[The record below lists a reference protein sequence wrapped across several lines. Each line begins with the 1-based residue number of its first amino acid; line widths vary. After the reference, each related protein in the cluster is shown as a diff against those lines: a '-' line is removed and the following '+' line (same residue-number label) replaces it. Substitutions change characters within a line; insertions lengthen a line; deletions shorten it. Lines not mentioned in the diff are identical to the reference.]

1 MAIRFDLCDVS
12 QQDDFGVSFDVVG
25 DEQLS
30 SWRKKRFETE
40 LSVIPARG
48 SGGHPSCMCSATL
61 WRAWRVVARQRG
73 RPFAEGLTVPSAAAT
88 EAAAE
93 ARVARAKA
101 EAVKTNV
108 SHAGYVTGT
117 RVLGH
122 HRGAPT
128 MTYAVELHV
137 TPDIVAHPPGGACD
151 VIVGV
156 CDGDGTRDGC
166 DGDLASVTRW
176 ETDDAYAFAV
186 NVPRPKPAA
195 SDRERHAGLV
205 AAYTDALDAAWGIGH
220 THFVEPQPGSVD
232 PINKRTRGRD
242 DKETPLK
249 NETLESLE
257 SLESLYPPRGVVA
270 VPLLLE
276 QRATGD
282 SSERSGASATLT
294 SARAAAE
301 AVSAYVPPPHI
312 AARSHARE
320 SRESGEKRFEHSFAV
335 RFAAPSDAV
344 AAAWERELETHLGQH
359 YAPVVRAS

>member
-1 MAIRFDLCDVS
+1 L
-12 QQDDFGVSFDVVG
+12 QDDFVLSFETRSEIVVDVG
-25 DEQLS
+25 DEHSRELAE
-30 SWRKKRFETE
+30 KEVETE

-122 HRGAPT
+122 HRGPPT

-137 TPDIVAHPPGGACD
+137 TPDIVTHPPGGACD

-156 CDGDGTRDGC
+156 CDGDGTRDGN
-166 DGDLASVTRW
+166 LASVTRW
-176 ETDDAYAFAV
+176 ETDAYAFAV

-220 THFVEPQPGSVD
+220 THFVEPRID
-232 PINKRTRGRD
+232 PKRIRGRD
-242 DKETPLK
+242 DKETLK
-249 NETLESLE
+249 NGVESLF
-257 SLESLYPPRGVVA
+257 PPRGVVA

-282 SSERSGASATLT
+282 SSERSGASATLAST
-294 SARAAAE
+294 RAAAE

-312 AARSHARE
+312 AARSHAHE

-344 AAAWERELETHLGQH
+344 ATAWERELETHLGQH

>member
-1 MAIRFDLCDVS
+1 
-12 QQDDFGVSFDVVG
+12 
-25 DEQLS
+25 
-30 SWRKKRFETE
+30 
-40 LSVIPARG
+40 
-48 SGGHPSCMCSATL
+48 MCSGTL

-220 THFVEPQPGSVD
+220 THFVEPRID
-232 PINKRTRGRD
+232 PKRIRGRD
-242 DKETPLK
+242 DKETLK
-249 NETLESLE
+249 NGVESLF
-257 SLESLYPPRGVVA
+257 PPRGVVA

-344 AAAWERELETHLGQH
+344 ATAWERELETHLGQH

>member
-1 MAIRFDLCDVS
+1 
-12 QQDDFGVSFDVVG
+12 
-25 DEQLS
+25 
-30 SWRKKRFETE
+30 
-40 LSVIPARG
+40 
-48 SGGHPSCMCSATL
+48 MCSATL
-61 WRAWRVVARQRG
+61 WRAWRVVARRRG

-88 EAAAE
+88 ETAAE

-156 CDGDGTRDGC
+156 CDGDGTVTT
-166 DGDLASVTRW
+166 VTRW
-176 ETDDAYAFAV
+176 ETDAYAFAV

-195 SDRERHAGLV
+195 SDRERRAGLV

-220 THFVEPQPGSVD
+220 THFVEPRVD
-232 PINKRTRGRD
+232 PKRMNTT
-242 DKETPLK
+242 ETLK
-249 NETLESLE
+249 NGVESL
-257 SLESLYPPRGVVA
+257 SPPRGVAA

-282 SSERSGASATLT
+282 SSEQAGASFHCPLTSDTLT

-312 AARSHARE
+312 AARSHAHE

-335 RFAAPSDAV
+335 RFAAPNDAI
-344 AAAWERELETHLGQH
+344 ATAWERELETHLGQH
-359 YAPVVRAS
+359 YAPVTRVS

>member
-12 QQDDFGVSFDVVG
+12 LQDDFVREFRVRCERRRRRATLELAEKEV
-25 DEQLS
+25 
-30 SWRKKRFETE
+30 ETE

-61 WRAWRVVARQRG
+61 WRAWRVVARRRG

-156 CDGDGTRDGC
+156 CDGDGTRDG
-166 DGDLASVTRW
+166 DLASVTRW

-220 THFVEPQPGSVD
+220 THFVEPRID
-232 PINKRTRGRD
+232 PKRIRGRD
-242 DKETPLK
+242 DKETLK
-249 NETLESLE
+249 NGVESLF
-257 SLESLYPPRGVVA
+257 PPRGVVA

-312 AARSHARE
+312 AARSRARE
-320 SRESGEKRFEHSFAV
+320 SRESGEKRFERSFAV

-344 AAAWERELETHLGQH
+344 ATAWERELETHLGQH

>member
-1 MAIRFDLCDVS
+1 VAIRFDLCDVS
-12 QQDDFGVSFDVVG
+12 LQDDFGVSFVG
-25 DEQLS
+25 DDGRRRRRATLELAE
-30 SWRKKRFETE
+30 KEVETE

-61 WRAWRVVARQRG
+61 WRAWRVVARRRG

-88 EAAAE
+88 ETAAE

-156 CDGDGTRDGC
+156 CDGDGTVTT
-166 DGDLASVTRW
+166 VTRW
-176 ETDDAYAFAV
+176 ETDAYAFAV

-195 SDRERHAGLV
+195 SDRERRAGLV

-220 THFVEPQPGSVD
+220 THFVEPRVD
-232 PINKRTRGRD
+232 PKRMNTT
-242 DKETPLK
+242 ETLK
-249 NETLESLE
+249 NGVESL
-257 SLESLYPPRGVVA
+257 SPPRGVAA

-282 SSERSGASATLT
+282 SSEQAGASFHCPLTSDTLT

-312 AARSHARE
+312 AARSHAHE

-335 RFAAPSDAV
+335 RFAAPNDAI
-344 AAAWERELETHLGQH
+344 ATAWERELETHLGQH
-359 YAPVVRAS
+359 YAPVTRAS

>member
-12 QQDDFGVSFDVVG
+12 LQDDFGVSFVG
-25 DEQLS
+25 DDGRRRRRATLELAE
-30 SWRKKRFETE
+30 KEVETE

-61 WRAWRVVARQRG
+61 WRAWRVVARRRG

-156 CDGDGTRDGC
+156 CDGDGTRDG
-166 DGDLASVTRW
+166 DLASVTRW

-232 PINKRTRGRD
+232 PINKRIRGRD
-242 DKETPLK
+242 ALK
-249 NETLESLE
+249 NE

-301 AVSAYVPPPHI
+301 AVSAYDPPPHI
-312 AARSHARE
+312 AAMCGGG
-320 SRESGEKRFEHSFAV
+320 GETEPGGNASETAFAV
-335 RFAAPSDAV
+335 RFAAPSDA
-344 AAAWERELETHLGQH
+344 AATALERELETHLGQH
-359 YAPVVRAS
+359 YVAVASARR

>member
-1 MAIRFDLCDVS
+1 
-12 QQDDFGVSFDVVG
+12 
-25 DEQLS
+25 
-30 SWRKKRFETE
+30 
-40 LSVIPARG
+40 
-48 SGGHPSCMCSATL
+48 
-61 WRAWRVVARQRG
+61 
-73 RPFAEGLTVPSAAAT
+73 
-88 EAAAE
+88 
-93 ARVARAKA
+93 
-101 EAVKTNV
+101 
-108 SHAGYVTGT
+108 
-117 RVLGH
+117 
-122 HRGAPT
+122 

-156 CDGDGTRDGC
+156 CDGDGTR

-232 PINKRTRGRD
+232 PINKRIRGRD
-242 DKETPLK
+242 ALK
-249 NETLESLE
+249 NE

-276 QRATGD
+276 QRATGE

-312 AARSHARE
+312 AARSRARE

>member
-1 MAIRFDLCDVS
+1 MSFEAACDVS
-12 QQDDFGVSFDVVG
+12 CGEKLDSPHVSDA
-25 DEQLS
+25 LA
-30 SWRKKRFETE
+30 KKEFEGKRG
-40 LSVIPARG
+40 SFPRGARG
-48 SGGHPSCMCSATL
+48 ESSAMATL
-61 WRAWRVVARQRG
+61 WRAWRVVARRRG
-73 RPFAEGLTVPSAAAT
+73 RPFADGLTVPSSAAT

-108 SHAGYVTGT
+108 SHAGYVTGS

-151 VIVGV
+151 VMVRV
-156 CDGDGTRDGC
+156 CDGDGTRDVP
-166 DGDLASVTRW
+166 SVTRW
-176 ETDDAYAFAV
+176 ETDAYAFAV

-195 SDRERHAGLV
+195 SDRERRAGLV

-220 THFVEPQPGSVD
+220 THFVEPRVD
-232 PINKRTRGRD
+232 PKRMNTT
-242 DKETPLK
+242 ETLK
-249 NETLESLE
+249 NGVESL
-257 SLESLYPPRGVVA
+257 SPPRGVAA

-282 SSERSGASATLT
+282 SSEQAGASFHCPLTSDTLT

-312 AARSHARE
+312 AARSHAHE

>member
-1 MAIRFDLCDVS
+1 VAIRFDLCDVS
-12 QQDDFGVSFDVVG
+12 LQDDFGVSFVG
-25 DEQLS
+25 DDGRRRRRATLELAE
-30 SWRKKRFETE
+30 KEVETE

-61 WRAWRVVARQRG
+61 WRAWRVVARRRG

-156 CDGDGTRDGC
+156 CDGDGTRDG
-166 DGDLASVTRW
+166 DLASVTRW

-232 PINKRTRGRD
+232 PINKRIRGRD
-242 DKETPLK
+242 ALK
-249 NETLESLE
+249 NE

-312 AARSHARE
+312 AARSRARE

>member
-1 MAIRFDLCDVS
+1 MSL
-12 QQDDFGVSFDVVG
+12 QDDFVLSFETRSEIVVDVG
-25 DEQLS
+25 DEHSRELAE
-30 SWRKKRFETE
+30 KEVETE

-220 THFVEPQPGSVD
+220 THFVEPRID
-232 PINKRTRGRD
+232 PKRIRGRD
-242 DKETPLK
+242 DKETLK
-249 NETLESLE
+249 NGVESLF
-257 SLESLYPPRGVVA
+257 PPRGVVA

-282 SSERSGASATLT
+282 SSERSGASATLAST
-294 SARAAAE
+294 RAAAE

-312 AARSHARE
+312 AARSHAHE

-344 AAAWERELETHLGQH
+344 ATAWERELETHLGQH

>member
-1 MAIRFDLCDVS
+1 
-12 QQDDFGVSFDVVG
+12 
-25 DEQLS
+25 
-30 SWRKKRFETE
+30 
-40 LSVIPARG
+40 
-48 SGGHPSCMCSATL
+48 
-61 WRAWRVVARQRG
+61 
-73 RPFAEGLTVPSAAAT
+73 
-88 EAAAE
+88 
-93 ARVARAKA
+93 
-101 EAVKTNV
+101 
-108 SHAGYVTGT
+108 
-117 RVLGH
+117 
-122 HRGAPT
+122 

-232 PINKRTRGRD
+232 PINKRIRGRD
-242 DKETPLK
+242 DKETLK
-249 NETLESLE
+249 NGVESLF
-257 SLESLYPPRGVVA
+257 PPRGVVA

-282 SSERSGASATLT
+282 SSEQAGASFHCPLTSDTLT

-312 AARSHARE
+312 AARSHAHE